1 MAELDEQESK
11 AIAREGEPELDPE
24 RVEVYGDA
32 LRALQRAGIP
42 FAMGGAL
49 ALHAY
54 TGIWRDTKDVDV
66 FLKRQDLKAALGALA
81 AAGFETNLEYEH
93 WLAKARRGE
102 HFIDLIFRSNNGRLE
117 VDDAWFERNQPVT
130 VAGVET
136 RVIPVEEAIASK
148 AYVAVRHRFD
158 GADIVH
164 LIRGVRGEVDWERVL
179 ARLGDDYELLL
190 WHLLMFDFVYPGHA
204 EYLPQELM
212 AELFERV
219 RARWSESEDARAFR
233 GTLLDQFSFTVDI
246 EDWGYR
252 DARGTH
258 FR

>member
-32 LRALQRAGIP
+32 LRALTRAGIP

-49 ALHAY
+49 ALHTH

-66 FLKRQDLKAALGALA
+66 FLKPEDLETALGALA

-102 HFIDLIFRSNNGRLE
+102 LFIDLIFRNNNGRLE

-164 LIRGVRGEVDWERVL
+164 LVRGVRGEVDWERVL